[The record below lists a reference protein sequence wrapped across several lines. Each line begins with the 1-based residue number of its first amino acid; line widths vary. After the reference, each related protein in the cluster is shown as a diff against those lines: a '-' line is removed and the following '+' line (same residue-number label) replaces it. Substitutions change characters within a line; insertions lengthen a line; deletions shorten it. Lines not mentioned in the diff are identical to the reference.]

1 MKPAQ
6 PADGG
11 RTPYAERE
19 RIINEWCSCRWLIT
33 PATPTTSQRRDLDR
47 RNPNCPIHGD
57 HAKEATF

>member
-1 MKPAQ
+1 MS
-6 PADGG
+6 D
-11 RTPYAERE
+11 RVPYAERE

-57 HAKEATF
+57 RRQPSPF